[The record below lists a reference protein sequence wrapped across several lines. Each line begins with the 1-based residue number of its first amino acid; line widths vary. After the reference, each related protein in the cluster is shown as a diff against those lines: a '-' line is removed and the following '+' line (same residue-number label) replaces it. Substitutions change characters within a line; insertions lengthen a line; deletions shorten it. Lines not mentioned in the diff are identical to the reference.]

1 MKSITEVLNENITGL
16 HYGCRILLPFK
27 AEILKIVIG
36 TKIITNFSRNLDG
49 ASVRVTDFYTEIY
62 FYDYKN
68 LAEELTK
75 YEVVK
80 LVVVQQGEDVFD
92 FDKHIPIELVI
103 ESKHKLLIKPIP
115 ADLLFFE

>member
-16 HYGCRILLPFK
+16 HYGCRVLLPFQ

-36 TKIITNFSRNLDG
+36 TKIITNFSKNLEG
-49 ASVRVTDFYTEIY
+49 ACVRITDFYTEIY
-62 FYDYKN
+62 FCEYKN

-80 LVVVQQGEDVFD
+80 LVVVQQGDDVFD
-92 FDKHIPIELVI
+92 FNKHIPIELVI

-115 ADLLFFE
+115 DDLLFFE